1 MMDRSGFQSHLA
13 PGRLAP
19 GSEALARDSYDFS
32 VVLGGPL
39 QFMLLRWW
47 VITLVP
53 AAPLILTMVPLDE
66 LLKRLLQVVL

>member
-1 MMDRSGFQSHLA
+1 
-13 PGRLAP
+13 
-19 GSEALARDSYDFS
+19 
-32 VVLGGPL
+32 
-39 QFMLLRWW
+39 MLLRWW